1 MLSITNDM
9 LRSTKQMQASRDE
22 IDDVGGEL
30 RRAVTRLYSRFRSE
44 RVEGEVPDAALLVLI
59 ALDKR
64 ELMSLSELAEAAHV
78 TLGSMSQTVRRL
90 EELAYVVKSRGT
102 QDRRKVIFTLT
113 AQGRAAVTESRRHRR
128 DWLNDRIAELTA
140 AERDDIA
147 RAAPL
152 LLRIA
157 DS

>member
-1 MLSITNDM
+1 MGEDV
-9 LRSTKQMQASRDE
+9 DE
-22 IDDVGGEL
+22 VGAEL
-30 RRAVTRLYSRFRSE
+30 RRAVVRLYSRFRSE

-59 ALDKR
+59 VLDKQDR
-64 ELMSLSELAEAAHV
+64 MSLSDLAEAAKV

-90 EELAYVVKSRGT
+90 EQLGHVTKTRAT
-102 QDRRKVIFTLT
+102 DDRRKVAFTLT
-113 AQGRAAVTESRRHRR
+113 DQGRAAVTASRRHRR
-128 DWLNDRIAELTA
+128 DWLNGRLADLSA

-147 RAAPL
+147 RVAAL